1 MTRPKKKKRK
11 LWIGLVIALT
21 ALAIV
26 AIIVVKFMNV
36 DSKTME
42 SQEIVGEQTEY
53 YIVPSVEQVY
63 INGVITPNQSEEF
76 MADNEKG
83 EVQNLTVQNGDSV
96 AKGDVLFEYFSQA
109 TQDQVDELVNQI
121 NQQETARA
129 NQAYKNQIEINKF
142 WQTPEEE
149 RTMTAAELDANYN
162 TWDMDAEINA
172 QYDALENLK
181 AKTVE
186 IVYAPFAGVVE
197 IPSTKTAETPVLRL
211 VSQDFYLSGT
221 VNEKDLERLAIDQAA
236 DITVNSTGTVIT
248 GKVATIGQNPS
259 TGDET
264 NSADMM
270 GSSGSTSMSTYPV
283 RLTVDTTE
291 GIKNG
296 YHVQASINLEDQQIS
311 IPKEAVQTDGDRT
324 YVLANEFGTIIEKD
338 IKLGEEQGE
347 EVVVTSGLSAE
358 DYVVVTNP
366 AGLTAGDQE
375 DPGMGI
381 ILNDDMAI
389 DGQDVTESVEK

>member
-76 MADNEKG
+76 VADNEKG

-181 AKTVE
+181 SKTVE

>member
-26 AIIVVKFMNV
+26 AIIVVKSMNV

-283 RLTVDTTE
+283 RLIVDTTE

-324 YVLANEFGTIIEKD
+324 HVLANEFGTIIEKD

-389 DGQDVTESVEK
+389 DGQDLTESVEK

>member
-26 AIIVVKFMNV
+26 AIIVVKSMNV

-283 RLTVDTTE
+283 RLIVDTTE

>member
-26 AIIVVKFMNV
+26 AIIVVKSMNV

-283 RLTVDTTE
+283 RLIVDTTE

-389 DGQDVTESVEK
+389 DGQDLTESVEK

>member
-26 AIIVVKFMNV
+26 AIIVVKSMNV

-283 RLTVDTTE
+283 RLIVDTTE

-324 YVLANEFGTIIEKD
+324 HVLANEFGTIIEKD

>member
-324 YVLANEFGTIIEKD
+324 YVLANEFGTIIKKD

>member
-311 IPKEAVQTDGDRT
+311 IPKEAVQTDGGRT

>member
-26 AIIVVKFMNV
+26 AIIVVKSMNV

-76 MADNEKG
+76 VADNEKG